1 MAEPRQS
8 LPGGATRKILRAI
21 REFGLIEPGD
31 NVLVGLSGGKDS
43 SLLLYALSILQRHR
57 IIPFTVGALHIDLG
71 FETPFDPAPLADYC
85 NRLGVP
91 FHLLKTEIAKYAFGE
106 NNPEGPCATCSF
118 LRRGAMNRLAKE
130 HGYHVVALAHHY
142 DDAVET
148 FLMSIIYSGQVKTFL
163 PRTDLERSGLRVI
176 RPLVYFRETEIR
188 KLTELTGFTPLP
200 SPCPRDGYT
209 KRAEA
214 KELIRDLSRHDK
226 RIFNNLASAMREGRP
241 QELWPAELS
250 VTAKQRRI
258 YFPDQKPFIGS
269 DQDNS

>member
-1 MAEPRQS
+1 MSEPRWS

-21 REFGLIEPGD
+21 REFALIEPGD

-43 SLLLYALSILQRHR
+43 SLLLYALSVLQRHR

-85 NRLGVP
+85 DRLGVS
-91 FHLLKTEIAKYAFGE
+91 FYLQKTEIAKYAFGE
-106 NNPEGPCATCSF
+106 KTSEGSCATCSF

-130 HGYHVVALAHHY
+130 HGYNVVTLAHHY

-188 KLTELTGFTPLP
+188 ELTILTGFTPLP
-200 SPCPRDGYT
+200 SPCPRDGHT
-209 KRAEA
+209 KRAEV
-214 KELIRDLSRHDK
+214 KELIRNLSRHDQ
-226 RIFNNLASAMREGRP
+226 RIFNNLASAMRNGRP
-241 QELWPAELS
+241 QELWPAEL
-250 VTAKQRRI
+250 AAGAQRHADR
-258 YFPDQKPFIGS
+258 S
-269 DQDNS
+269 N